1 MSIKF
6 NASRDIIAGYWSI
19 KLLVDS
25 AYHRII
31 KILGE
36 TTPEDYPD
44 GESDMEFFI
53 QTIDVSDIEQ
63 SKLTNSGLLIASLFV
78 DGEET
83 ISVNMVV
90 NVFQGN
96 DGTIMREI
104 LNPLE

>member
-96 DGTIMREI
+96 DGIIMREI